1 MLVYCFETNKCR
13 TWRFQNLQENFTEV
27 NIMEWKDYETI
38 VTKKELEKLRIQYEN
53 EKRKREPVN
62 KGERADIFKKR
73 YS

>member
-1 MLVYCFETNKCR
+1 
-13 TWRFQNLQENFTEV
+13 
-27 NIMEWKDYETI
+27 MEWKDYETI